1 MVQEIVQK
9 LTQDPN
15 PSRIIIIVGIPGM
28 GKTEVAIHVSHLLQ
42 EKHKKPVIFIRQKQE
57 LSEVCSK
64 ILREINPLAPRLR
77 DSERYDMVSTAKRRL
92 KELDEKTV
100 IVLDNVEG
108 IQQQGEQFD
117 DFLQYVERYAP
128 RVQLIITTREDV
140 GFRSSGLLEV
150 RLGGFD
156 PESSAKLLQD
166 FAPNCEEQYIKEIV
180 ELCGGIP
187 LVLINCAGLL
197 EEAVFSPKTLV
208 VKLKEYPIPFLKTYA
223 EDVYSAFRQFLLNIS
238 KNIKANLVRLSVFP
252 SAFSVKDMKD
262 LFGNVL
268 QPEAVKNTMISH
280 SLLRLIDHE
289 KLVLHPLVR
298 EFLKAERRLL
308 NMDDVGKK
316 AQHKFNQHYL
326 ELLETS
332 SKQFIS
338 KEWSQNAIFTLRTEK
353 ANILEMFKNFLQ
365 GGGDKEETEFCI
377 DVANSSIVLDF
388 LARVLHLP
396 SECVKLY
403 ERCLHIAE
411 ASNDTR
417 RLADSLSAL
426 GFLGLYQ
433 EAHRGVSHDTFEMF
447 QRAYEIR
454 KNLPKGVQ
462 HCETHARTISNLG
475 LCYALRVKIRIEFFF
490 FRRVTVNLMQMKLII
505 TSQKDF
511 ALSLILKVRVLV
523 TRKWPFILLPL
534 HNV

>member
-15 PSRIIIIVGIPGM
+15 PSRVIIIVGIPGI
-28 GKTEVAIHVSHLLQ
+28 GKTEVAIHAGHLLQ
-42 EKHKKPVIFIRQKQE
+42 EKHKKPVIFIEQKTK
-57 LSEVCSK
+57 LLLEVCSE
-64 ILREINPLAPRLR
+64 ILHKINPLAPRHAM
-77 DSERYDMVSTAKRRL
+77 SHDMVSIAKRRL
-92 KELDEKTV
+92 KELDEEKV

-108 IQQQGEQFD
+108 IQQQGKQFD
-117 DFLQYVERYAP
+117 DFLEYVERYAP

-140 GFRSSGLLEV
+140 GFHSPGLLKV
-150 RLGGFD
+150 RLDGLD

-180 ELCGGIP
+180 ELCGGMP
-187 LVLINCAGLL
+187 LVLINCARLL
-197 EEAVFSPKTLV
+197 EDVFSPKTLV
-208 VKLKEYPIPFLKTYA
+208 VQLKEYPIPFLETNAK
-223 EDVYSAFRQFLLNIS
+223 DVYSALRQFLLNIS

-388 LARVLHLP
+388 LARVLHP
-396 SECVKLY
+396 PCECVKLY
-403 ERCLHIAE
+403 ERCYHIAE
-411 ASNDTR
+411 ASNDKR

-433 EAHRGVSHDTFEMF
+433 EAHLGVSDDTFEMF

-511 ALSLILKVRVLV
+511 ALSLILKVRVFV
-523 TRKWPFILLPL
+523 TRRWPFFITSFT
-534 HNV
+534 